1 METNLKRNA
10 GKSQNKISLPHV
22 PYYKPYHKHSM
33 PYHLI
38 RYHAMPYN
46 AKLYHTMQYHY
57 YAIPCHAMPYHAIP
71 YNSRQINT
79 IPCRTIIHLL
89 VPYSKPRA
97 NTIIWSICPPRRS
110 KHLTMIVGGGVGWVG
125 FESPGIGIF
134 LLSANAHKGAC

>member
-1 METNLKRNA
+1 MFHIT
-10 GKSQNKISLPHV
+10 SHIISTACHIIS
-22 PYYKPYHKHSM
+22 YYNM
-33 PYHLI
+33 PYHAL
-38 RYHAMPYN
+38 PYN

-71 YNSRQINT
+71 YNTLQYNT

-110 KHLTMIVGGGVGWVG
+110 KHLTMIVGWGDFKITFPW
-125 FESPGIGIF
+125 ILICCLQT
-134 LLSANAHKGAC
+134 LLLIL